1 MLEVDPP
8 DYYPIIDKLFAD
20 KLQRALDTFGAVV
33 EDMKVRVVPKG
44 RELNL
49 FFYVEASHGSF
60 QAYDIEGIIQGILE
74 KLCGEATSSF
84 GSFYGVSFHLA
95 KLEVKEVPRGSG
107 RRGSISL
114 TVNGPQEVKPAL
126 ARVGKGLAIKLREWG
141 YKVTSLTLNMEEDSL
156 RLTVTMGQRLDRA
169 TRISLSERLGERAE
183 AYLRSLLGVRYP
195 VAVEIVGE
203 KKEEDISQR
212 EDVRELMNR
221 LRNGSSH

>member
-84 GSFYGVSFHLA
+84 GSFYGVSFHIA
-95 KLEVKEVPRGSG
+95 GMEVKEVPKGSG

-126 ARVGKGLAIKLREWG
+126 ARVGKGIGIKLREWG
-141 YKVTSLTLNMEEDSL
+141 YRVRALDLKMEGDAV
-156 RLTVTMGQRLDRA
+156 RLTITMEQKLDRA
-169 TRISLSERLGERAE
+169 TRISLSDRLSERAE

-195 VAVEIVGE
+195 VAVEIVGKE
-203 KKEEDISQR
+203 KEDDLSQR

-221 LRNGSSH
+221 LRNGPSR